1 MTSSASKIYIIV
13 ALGQTYARKQQPRKA
28 VEMKGRL
35 QELIDGENDPQVLA
49 DLFRLMNNYLKQTKL
64 QQQELLAR
72 NTRYNTVPA
81 NDART
86 DWAMEWLVG

>member
-1 MTSSASKIYIIV
+1 MISGK
-13 ALGQTYARKQQPRKA
+13 TYARQEPRKA
-28 VEMKGRL
+28 VEMKGRM

-49 DLFRLMNNYLKQTKL
+49 DLFRLMNSYLRQTKL
-64 QQQELLAR
+64 QQQELLTG
-72 NTRYNTVPA
+72 NSRYNSVPA

>member
-1 MTSSASKIYIIV
+1 MTSLASKIYIIV
-13 ALGQTYARKQQPRKA
+13 ALGQTYARQQPRKA
-28 VEMKGRL
+28 VEMKGRM
-35 QELIDGENDPQVLA
+35 QELIEGENDPQVLA
-49 DLFRLMNNYLKQTKL
+49 DLFRLMNSYLKQTKL